1 MHSFFT
7 RVSLR
12 NVFKRF
18 NTSFTTEHA
27 YLTAHA
33 YCAGDIPHVLA
44 QTFVN
49 LYKLTSTLF
58 LRNLLPDDVISL
70 ATYDD
75 VIRHFWYDV
84 ILGRYLGFF
93 DGQAAASF
101 ESQKRHQYYF
111 ESFIIG
117 SLAHYWFQN
126 FDSDFLSRVLTYQTH
141 EISLPCNTLNW
152 IARGLESIATL
163 KGNW

>member
-1 MHSFFT
+1 MHSF
-7 RVSLR
+7 SLR

-27 YLTAHA
+27 YLTAQA

-75 VIRHFWYDV
+75 VIRHF
-84 ILGRYLGFF
+84 
-93 DGQAAASF
+93 
-101 ESQKRHQYYF
+101 
-111 ESFIIG
+111 
-117 SLAHYWFQN
+117 
-126 FDSDFLSRVLTYQTH
+126 
-141 EISLPCNTLNW
+141 
-152 IARGLESIATL
+152 
-163 KGNW
+163 